1 MTWHTCSNSAPT
13 SSWKVY
19 VSACWKV
26 AQSFLPWGPAPTVP
40 TQTCRERVTEN
51 GKQGFNFKW
60 RTRIST
66 WAHVWLTWDLL
77 ITWLASSWMEN
88 FTPSSEE
95 KEAMGDRV
103 PDVNTMLLTESLK
116 SENAWK
122 MQAQRS
128 TEHSRKLIYAYLRF
142 RVWGSCSKI
151 IYFFLGYFN
160 RLGWPAWQ

>member
-122 MQAQRS
+122 MQTQTFNWTQQKTNLCIFKIS
-128 TEHSRKLIYAYLRF
+128 SLGKLFKNYLFFF
-142 RVWGSCSKI
+142 RL
-151 IYFFLGYFN
+151 F
-160 RLGWPAWQ
+160 